1 MCCNNI
7 VLKTVCRPTVC
18 EGDPETVIY
27 RMCHIGL
34 PVYGIVGIGM
44 GTSISE
50 LRKTLWRYTLLC
62 LFCDVFT

>member
-1 MCCNNI
+1 
-7 VLKTVCRPTVC
+7 VLKTICRPTVF

-34 PVYGIVGIGM
+34 YRYIVGM

-50 LRKTLWRYTLLC
+50 LRKTLWRYVAMFVL
-62 LFCDVFT
+62 

>member
-7 VLKTVCRPTVC
+7 VLKTVCSPTVF

-27 RMCHIGL
+27 HMCHIGL
-34 PVYGIVGIGM
+34 RYIVGM

-50 LRKTLWRYTLLC
+50 LRKTLWRYVAMFVL
-62 LFCDVFT
+62 